1 MVSRAFGRLVRRCGV
16 GMGVSV
22 FLKQDFVNIMVLGAW
37 GGGAG
42 HGAEKLL
49 GSYMEMVNEEFL
61 FPALGEK
68 V

>member
-1 MVSRAFGRLVRRCGV
+1 MVGGEPGRLVRRCGV

-22 FLKQDFVNIMVLGAW
+22 FLKQDFVNIMVSGAW

-42 HGAEKLL
+42 HGAKKLL
-49 GSYMEMVNEEFL
+49 GSYIEMVNEEFL
-61 FPALGEK
+61 SPALSEK